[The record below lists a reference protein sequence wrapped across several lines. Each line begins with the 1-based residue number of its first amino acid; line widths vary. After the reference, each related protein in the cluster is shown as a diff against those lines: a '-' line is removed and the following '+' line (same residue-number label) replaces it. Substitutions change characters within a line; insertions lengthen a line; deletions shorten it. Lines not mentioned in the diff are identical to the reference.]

1 MAYTIGKVAER
12 VGLSTYTLRYYEKEG
27 LLPGIQKN
35 GQGIRIYQEDDIFWI
50 ELIKCLK
57 ETGMSIADIHYIVEL
72 SMEGEHTIPQRKQ
85 ILNAHK
91 RQLQEQMEII
101 QRSVRKIDK
110 KIEWYDGKTKECE

>member
-101 QRSVRKIDK
+101 QRSVHKIDK